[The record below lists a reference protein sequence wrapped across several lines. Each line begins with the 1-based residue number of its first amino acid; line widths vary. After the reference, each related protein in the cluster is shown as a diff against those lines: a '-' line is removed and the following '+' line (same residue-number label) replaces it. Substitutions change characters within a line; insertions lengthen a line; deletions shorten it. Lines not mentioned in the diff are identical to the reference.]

1 MFQGGRIMGTAVQDD
16 MFTPEVIAD
25 PYAYYGRLRDEDPVH
40 WNDIYA
46 LWVITRHD
54 DVTWMTRH
62 NELFSSAVFRN
73 DPRPA
78 YPAIDESDL
87 GLYEYVRNYQ
97 ADQFIQHDRPEHLD
111 MRKIVHGYFTPK
123 AMESWR
129 PFVVN
134 AVKELLDE
142 AEEKGSMDVMRDL
155 ATPLPVLVIA
165 QMMGVPA
172 EDRPYIREL
181 AEKLL
186 YIGRGE
192 QDRMPILTDGMK
204 GMIEYVS
211 PLVDERIVN
220 PGDDFISVLASG
232 EKAGVFTRHQ
242 VLVNTSLLLL
252 AGHETTINLLCNGTL
267 AFIQHPDQ
275 WALYKQDP
283 AGRAKWATE
292 ECLRYD
298 APVKSIQRIA
308 SQDLEVR
315 DKVLEKND
323 RIRWFISSANRD
335 PNVFADPDKFD
346 ITRQPNP
353 HVAFGN
359 GVHHCLGATLARVE
373 GQEVFKALAERFPDL
388 EVGTAEL
395 EYQPSVTFRSLKSL
409 PVSWQWAP
417 VSGSQAARLGRPRRL
432 RRECHVR
439 DDRPQGVSP

>member
-1 MFQGGRIMGTAVQDD
+1 MTTAIRDD
-16 MFTPEVIAD
+16 MFTPDVLAD
-25 PYAYYGRLRDEDPVH
+25 PYTYYGRLRDEDPVH
-40 WNDIYA
+40 WNDTYA

-62 NELFSSAVFRN
+62 NELFSSAVFKN
-73 DPRPA
+73 DPKPA

-134 AVKELLDE
+134 AVKELLDA

-172 EDRPYIREL
+172 EDRPYVRQL

-192 QDRMPILTDGMK
+192 RDRMPILTDGMK
-204 GMIEYVS
+204 GMVEYVS
-211 PLVDERIVN
+211 PLVDERIAK

-232 EKAGVFTRHQ
+232 EKNGVFTRHQ

-252 AGHETTINLLCNGTL
+252 AGHETTINLICNGTL

-275 WALYKQDP
+275 WALYKEDP
-283 AGRAKWATE
+283 VGRAKWATE

-298 APVKSIQRIA
+298 APVKSIQRLA
-308 SQDLEVR
+308 SQDIEVR
-315 DKVLEKND
+315 GKVMEKND

-335 PNVFADPDKFD
+335 PNVFADADKFD

-373 GQEVFKALAERFPDL
+373 GQEVFKALAERFPGLQVETEALD
-388 EVGTAEL
+388 
-395 EYQPSVTFRSLKSL
+395 YQPSITFRSLKSL
-409 PVSWQWAP
+409 PVTWQ
-417 VSGSQAARLGRPRRL
+417 
-432 RRECHVR
+432 
-439 DDRPQGVSP
+439 

>member
-1 MFQGGRIMGTAVQDD
+1 MTTAIRDD
-16 MFTPEVIAD
+16 MFTSDVIAD
-25 PYAYYGRLRDEDPVH
+25 PYTYYGRLRDEDPVH
-40 WNDIYA
+40 WNDTYA
-46 LWVITRHD
+46 LWVVTRHD

-62 NELFSSAVFRN
+62 NELFSSAVFKN

-87 GLYEYVRNYQ
+87 GLYEYVKNYQ

-129 PFVVN
+129 PFVVK
-134 AVKELLDE
+134 AVNELLDA

-172 EDRPYIREL
+172 EDRPYVRQL

-192 QDRMPILTDGMK
+192 YDRMPILTDGMK
-204 GMIEYVS
+204 GMVEYVS
-211 PLVDERIVN
+211 PLVDERMVK

-232 EKAGVFTRHQ
+232 EKKGVFTRHQ

-252 AGHETTINLLCNGTL
+252 AGHETTINLICNGTL
-267 AFIQHPDQ
+267 SFIQHPDQ
-275 WALYKQDP
+275 WALYKKDP

-298 APVKSIQRIA
+298 APVKSIQRLA
-308 SQDLEVR
+308 SQDLEMR
-315 DKVLEKND
+315 DKVMRKDD

-335 PNVFADPDKFD
+335 PNVFADPEKFD

-373 GQEVFKALAERFPDL
+373 GQEVFKALAERFPRLQL
-388 EVGTAEL
+388 ESVEL
-395 EYQPSVTFRSLKSL
+395 DYQPSVTFRSLKSL
-409 PVSWQWAP
+409 PVTWQ
-417 VSGSQAARLGRPRRL
+417 
-432 RRECHVR
+432 
-439 DDRPQGVSP
+439 

>member
-1 MFQGGRIMGTAVQDD
+1 MTTAIPDD
-16 MFTPEVIAD
+16 MFTPDVIAD

-40 WNDIYA
+40 WNDNYA

-73 DPRPA
+73 DPKPA

-134 AVKELLDE
+134 AIKELLDA

-172 EDRPYIREL
+172 EDRPYVREL

-192 QDRMPILTDGMK
+192 YDRMPILTDGMK
-204 GMIEYVS
+204 GMIDYVS
-211 PLVDERIVN
+211 PLVDERIVK

-232 EKAGVFTRHQ
+232 EKKGVFSRHQ

-252 AGHETTINLLCNGTL
+252 AGHETTINLICNGTL
-267 AFIQHPDQ
+267 SFIQHPDQ

-283 AGRAKWATE
+283 VGRAKWATE

-298 APVKSIQRIA
+298 APVKSIQRLA
-308 SQDLEVR
+308 SQDIEVR
-315 DKVLEKND
+315 GKVMEKND

-335 PNVFADPDKFD
+335 PNVFAEPDKFD
-346 ITRQPNP
+346 ISRQPNP

-373 GQEVFKALAERFPDL
+373 GQEVFKALAERFPDIQL
-388 EVGTAEL
+388 ESEEL
-395 EYQPSVTFRSLKSL
+395 DYQPSITFRSLKSL
-409 PVSWQWAP
+409 PVTWQ
-417 VSGSQAARLGRPRRL
+417 
-432 RRECHVR
+432 
-439 DDRPQGVSP
+439 

>member
-1 MFQGGRIMGTAVQDD
+1 MATVVQDD
-16 MFTPEVIAD
+16 MFTPDVIAD
-25 PYAYYGRLRDEDPVH
+25 PYTYYGRLRDEDPVH
-40 WNDIYA
+40 WNDTYG

-54 DVTWMTRH
+54 DVTWLTRH
-62 NELFSSAVFRN
+62 NELFSSAVFKN

-87 GLYEYVRNYQ
+87 GLYEYVKNYQ

-129 PFVVN
+129 PFVVK
-134 AVKELLDE
+134 AVNELLDA

-172 EDRPYIREL
+172 EDRPYVRQL

-192 QDRMPILTDGMK
+192 HDRMPILTEGMK
-204 GMIEYVS
+204 GMVEYVS
-211 PLVDERIVN
+211 PLVDERMVK

-232 EKAGVFTRHQ
+232 EKKGAFTRHQ

-252 AGHETTINLLCNGTL
+252 AGHETTINLICNGTL
-267 AFIQHPDQ
+267 SFIQHPDQ
-275 WALYKQDP
+275 WALYKKDP

-298 APVKSIQRIA
+298 APVKSIQRLA
-308 SQDLEVR
+308 SQDLEMR
-315 DKVLEKND
+315 DKVMRKDD

-335 PNVFADPDKFD
+335 PNVFADPEKFD
-346 ITRQPNP
+346 ISRQPNP

-373 GQEVFKALAERFPDL
+373 GQEVFKALAERFPGLQL
-388 EVGTAEL
+388 ESEEL
-395 EYQPSVTFRSLKSL
+395 DYQPSITFRSLKSL
-409 PVSWQWAP
+409 PVTWQ
-417 VSGSQAARLGRPRRL
+417 
-432 RRECHVR
+432 
-439 DDRPQGVSP
+439 

>member
-1 MFQGGRIMGTAVQDD
+1 MVTTIRDD
-16 MFTPEVIAD
+16 MFTSDVIAD
-25 PYAYYGRLRDEDPVH
+25 PYAYYGRLREEDPVH
-40 WNDIYA
+40 WNDAYA
-46 LWVITRHD
+46 LWVLTRHD

-62 NELFSSAVFRN
+62 NELFSSAVFKN
-73 DPRPA
+73 DPKPA

-134 AVKELLDE
+134 AVKELLDA

-172 EDRPYIREL
+172 EDRPYVRQL

-192 QDRMPILTDGMK
+192 YDRMPILTDGMK
-204 GMIEYVS
+204 GMVEYVS
-211 PLVDERIVN
+211 PLVDERIVR

-232 EKAGVFTRHQ
+232 EKKGVFTRHQ

-252 AGHETTINLLCNGTL
+252 AGHETTINLICNGTL

-275 WALYKQDP
+275 WALYKEDP
-283 AGRAKWATE
+283 VGRAKWATE

-298 APVKSIQRIA
+298 APVKSIQRLA
-308 SQDLEVR
+308 SQDIEVR
-315 DKVLEKND
+315 GKVMEKND

-335 PNVFADPDKFD
+335 PNVFADPEKFD

-388 EVGTAEL
+388 QVATEQL
-395 EYQPSVTFRSLKSL
+395 DYQPSITFRSLKSL
-409 PVSWQWAP
+409 PVTWQ
-417 VSGSQAARLGRPRRL
+417 
-432 RRECHVR
+432 
-439 DDRPQGVSP
+439 

>member
-1 MFQGGRIMGTAVQDD
+1 MTTAIRDD
-16 MFTPEVIAD
+16 MFTSDVIAD
-25 PYAYYGRLRDEDPVH
+25 PYTYYGRLRDEDPVH
-40 WNDIYA
+40 WNDAYA

-134 AVKELLDE
+134 AVKELLDA

-172 EDRPYIREL
+172 EDRPYVRQL

-192 QDRMPILTDGMK
+192 YDRMPILTDGMK
-204 GMIEYVS
+204 GMVEYVS
-211 PLVDERIVN
+211 PLVDQRIVK

-232 EKAGVFTRHQ
+232 EKKGVFTRHQ

-252 AGHETTINLLCNGTL
+252 AGHETTINLICNGTL

-275 WALYKQDP
+275 WALYKEDP
-283 AGRAKWATE
+283 VGRAKWATE

-298 APVKSIQRIA
+298 APVKSIQRLA
-308 SQDLEVR
+308 SQDIEVR
-315 DKVLEKND
+315 GKVMEKND

-335 PNVFADPDKFD
+335 PNVFTAPERFD

-373 GQEVFKALAERFPDL
+373 GQEVFKALAERFPNLQL
-388 EVGTAEL
+388 ESEEL
-395 EYQPSVTFRSLKSL
+395 DYQPSITFRSLKSL
-409 PVSWQWAP
+409 PVTWQ
-417 VSGSQAARLGRPRRL
+417 
-432 RRECHVR
+432 
-439 DDRPQGVSP
+439 

>member
-1 MFQGGRIMGTAVQDD
+1 MATALHDD
-16 MFTPEVIAD
+16 MFTPDVLAD
-25 PYAYYGRLRDEDPVH
+25 PYTYYGRLRDEDPVH
-40 WNDIYA
+40 WNDTYA

-62 NELFSSAVFRN
+62 NELFSSAVFKN

-172 EDRPYIREL
+172 EDRPYVRQL

-192 QDRMPILTDGMK
+192 HDRMPILTDGMK
-204 GMIEYVS
+204 GMVEYVS
-211 PLVDERIVN
+211 PLVDERIVR

-232 EKAGVFTRHQ
+232 EKKGAFTRHQ

-252 AGHETTINLLCNGTL
+252 AGHETTINLICNGTL

-275 WALYKQDP
+275 WALYKEDP
-283 AGRAKWATE
+283 VGRAKWATE

-298 APVKSIQRIA
+298 APVKSIQRLA
-308 SQDLEVR
+308 SQDIEVR
-315 DKVLEKND
+315 GKVMEKND

-335 PNVFADPDKFD
+335 PNVFAEPDKFD

-373 GQEVFKALAERFPDL
+373 GQEVFKALAERFPNL
-388 EVGTAEL
+388 QLEL
-395 EYQPSVTFRSLKSL
+395 EELGYQPSITFRSLKSL
-409 PVSWQWAP
+409 PVTWQ
-417 VSGSQAARLGRPRRL
+417 
-432 RRECHVR
+432 
-439 DDRPQGVSP
+439 

>member
-1 MFQGGRIMGTAVQDD
+1 MTTAIRDD
-16 MFTPEVIAD
+16 MFTPDVIAD
-25 PYAYYGRLRDEDPVH
+25 PYSYYGRLRDEDPVH
-40 WNDIYA
+40 WNDAYA
-46 LWVITRHD
+46 LWVLTRHD

-62 NELFSSAVFRN
+62 NELFSSAVFKN

-134 AVKELLDE
+134 AVKELLDA
-142 AEEKGSMDVMRDL
+142 AEEKGSMDVMREL

-172 EDRPYIREL
+172 EDRPYVRQL

-192 QDRMPILTDGMK
+192 HDRMPILTDGMK
-204 GMIEYVS
+204 GMVEYVS
-211 PLVDERIVN
+211 PLVDERIVK

-232 EKAGVFTRHQ
+232 EKKGAFTRHQ

-252 AGHETTINLLCNGTL
+252 AGHETTINLICNGTL

-275 WALYKQDP
+275 WALYKEDP

-298 APVKSIQRIA
+298 APVKSIQRLA
-308 SQDLEVR
+308 SQDIGVR
-315 DKVLEKND
+315 GKVMEKND

-373 GQEVFKALAERFPDL
+373 GQEVFKALAERFPGL
-388 EVGTAEL
+388 QVEAEQL
-395 EYQPSVTFRSLKSL
+395 EYQPSITFRSLKSL
-409 PVSWQWAP
+409 PVTWQ
-417 VSGSQAARLGRPRRL
+417 
-432 RRECHVR
+432 
-439 DDRPQGVSP
+439 

>member
-1 MFQGGRIMGTAVQDD
+1 MAIVVQDD
-16 MFTPEVIAD
+16 MFTPDVIAD
-25 PYAYYGRLRDEDPVH
+25 PYTYYGRLRDEDPVH
-40 WNDIYA
+40 WNEAYA

-62 NELFSSAVFRN
+62 NELFSSAVFKN

-87 GLYEYVRNYQ
+87 GLYEYVKNYQ
-97 ADQFIQHDRPEHLD
+97 GDQFIQHDRPEHLD

-134 AVKELLDE
+134 AVNELLDA

-172 EDRPYIREL
+172 EDRPYVREL

-192 QDRMPILTDGMK
+192 YDRMPILTEGMK
-204 GMIEYVS
+204 GMVDYVS
-211 PLVDERIVN
+211 PLVDERMVR

-232 EKAGVFTRHQ
+232 EKKGVFTRHQ

-267 AFIQHPDQ
+267 AFLQHPDQ
-275 WALYKQDP
+275 WALYKKDP
-283 AGRAKWATE
+283 VGRAKWATE

-298 APVKSIQRIA
+298 APVKSIQRLA
-308 SQDLEVR
+308 SQDLEMR
-315 DKVLEKND
+315 DKVMRKDD

-335 PNVFADPDKFD
+335 PNVFADPEKFD
-346 ITRQPNP
+346 ISRQPNP

-388 EVGTAEL
+388 EVATGEL

-409 PVSWQWAP
+409 PVTWQ
-417 VSGSQAARLGRPRRL
+417 
-432 RRECHVR
+432 
-439 DDRPQGVSP
+439 

>member
-1 MFQGGRIMGTAVQDD
+1 MATVVQDD
-16 MFTPEVIAD
+16 MFTPDVIAD
-25 PYAYYGRLRDEDPVH
+25 PYTYYGRLRDEDPVH
-40 WNDIYA
+40 WNEAYA

-62 NELFSSAVFRN
+62 NELFSSAVFKN
-73 DPRPA
+73 DPKPA

-87 GLYEYVRNYQ
+87 GLYEYVKNYQ

-129 PFVVN
+129 PFVVK
-134 AVKELLDE
+134 AVNELLDA

-172 EDRPYIREL
+172 EDRPYVRQL

-192 QDRMPILTDGMK
+192 HDRMPILTEGMK
-204 GMIEYVS
+204 GMVEYVS
-211 PLVDERIVN
+211 PLVDERMVR

-232 EKAGVFTRHQ
+232 EKKGAFTRHQ

-252 AGHETTINLLCNGTL
+252 AGHETTINLICNGTL
-267 AFIQHPDQ
+267 SFIQHPDQ
-275 WALYKQDP
+275 WALFKKDP

-298 APVKSIQRIA
+298 APVKSIQRLA
-308 SQDLEVR
+308 SQDLEMR
-315 DKVLEKND
+315 DKVMRKDD

-335 PNVFADPDKFD
+335 PNVFADPEKFD
-346 ITRQPNP
+346 ISRQPNP

-373 GQEVFKALAERFPDL
+373 GQEIFKALAERFPDL
-388 EVGTAEL
+388 EAASAEL

-409 PVSWQWAP
+409 PVTWQ
-417 VSGSQAARLGRPRRL
+417 
-432 RRECHVR
+432 
-439 DDRPQGVSP
+439 

>member
-1 MFQGGRIMGTAVQDD
+1 MASRIQDD

-25 PYAYYGRLRDEDPVH
+25 PYSYYGWLRDEDPVH
-40 WNDIYA
+40 WNEKYE
-46 LWVITRHD
+46 LWVVTRHD
-54 DVTWMTRH
+54 DLVWLTRH
-62 NELFSSAVFRN
+62 HELFSSAVFKN

-97 ADQFIQHDRPEHLD
+97 GDQFIQHDRPDHLE

-123 AMESWR
+123 SLEEWR
-129 PFVVN
+129 PFVQR
-134 AVKELLDE
+134 AVKHLLDE
-142 AEEKGSMDVMRDL
+142 AEKSGRMDVMRDL

-165 QMMGVPA
+165 EMMGVP
-172 EDRPYIREL
+172 EPDRPYIREL

-267 AFIQHPDQ
+267 AFINHPDQ
-275 WALYKQDP
+275 WALLKKDP
-283 AGRAKWATE
+283 AGRA
-292 ECLRYD
+292 
-298 APVKSIQRIA
+298 
-308 SQDLEVR
+308 
-315 DKVLEKND
+315 
-323 RIRWFISSANRD
+323 
-335 PNVFADPDKFD
+335 
-346 ITRQPNP
+346 
-353 HVAFGN
+353 G
-359 GVHHCLGATLARVE
+359 
-373 GQEVFKALAERFPDL
+373 
-388 EVGTAEL
+388 
-395 EYQPSVTFRSLKSL
+395 
-409 PVSWQWAP
+409 
-417 VSGSQAARLGRPRRL
+417 
-432 RRECHVR
+432 
-439 DDRPQGVSP
+439 

>member
-1 MFQGGRIMGTAVQDD
+1 MVSNVQDD
-16 MFTPEVIAD
+16 MFTPDVIAD

-40 WNDIYA
+40 WNDTYA

-54 DVTWMTRH
+54 DVTWLTRH
-62 NELFSSAVFRN
+62 NELFSSAVFKN

-87 GLYEYVRNYQ
+87 GLYEYVKNYQ

-134 AVKELLDE
+134 AIKELLDE

-172 EDRPYIREL
+172 EDRPYVRQL

-192 QDRMPILTDGMK
+192 HDRMPILTEGMK

-211 PLVDERIVN
+211 PLVDERIVR

-232 EKAGVFTRHQ
+232 EKKGAFTRHQ

-252 AGHETTINLLCNGTL
+252 AGHETTINLICNGTL

-275 WALYKQDP
+275 WALFKKDP
-283 AGRAKWATE
+283 VGRAKWATE

-298 APVKSIQRIA
+298 APVKSIQRLA
-308 SQDLEVR
+308 SQDIEVR
-315 DKVLEKND
+315 DKVMEKDD

-335 PNVFADPDKFD
+335 PNVFAEPDRFD
-346 ITRQPNP
+346 ISRQPNP

-373 GQEVFKALAERFPDL
+373 GQEVFKALAERFPGL
-388 EVGTAEL
+388 QIESKEL
-395 EYQPSVTFRSLKSL
+395 EYQPSITFRSLKSL
-409 PVSWQWAP
+409 PVTWQ
-417 VSGSQAARLGRPRRL
+417 
-432 RRECHVR
+432 
-439 DDRPQGVSP
+439 

>member
-1 MFQGGRIMGTAVQDD
+1 MGTAIQDD
-16 MFTPEVIAD
+16 MFTPNVIAD

-40 WNDIYA
+40 WNDTYA

-73 DPRPA
+73 DPKPA

-134 AVKELLDE
+134 AVKELLDA

-172 EDRPYIREL
+172 EDRPYVRQL

-192 QDRMPILTDGMK
+192 YDRMPILTDGMK
-204 GMIEYVS
+204 GMVEYVS
-211 PLVDERIVN
+211 PLVDERIVR

-232 EKAGVFTRHQ
+232 EKKGVFTRHQ

-252 AGHETTINLLCNGTL
+252 AGHETTINLICNGTL

-275 WALYKQDP
+275 WALYKEDP
-283 AGRAKWATE
+283 IGRAKWATE

-298 APVKSIQRIA
+298 APVKSIQRLA
-308 SQDLEVR
+308 SQDIEVR
-315 DKVLEKND
+315 GKVMEKND

-335 PNVFADPDKFD
+335 PNVFADPERFD

-388 EVGTAEL
+388 QVATEQL
-395 EYQPSVTFRSLKSL
+395 DYQPSITFRSLKSL
-409 PVSWQWAP
+409 PVTWQ
-417 VSGSQAARLGRPRRL
+417 
-432 RRECHVR
+432 
-439 DDRPQGVSP
+439 

>member
-1 MFQGGRIMGTAVQDD
+1 MVTALQDD

-40 WNDIYA
+40 WNDAYA

-62 NELFSSAVFRN
+62 NELFSSAVFKN
-73 DPRPA
+73 DPKPA

-134 AVKELLDE
+134 AVKELLD
-142 AEEKGSMDVMRDL
+142 AAQEKGSMDVMRDL

-172 EDRPYIREL
+172 ADRPYVRQL

-192 QDRMPILTDGMK
+192 HDRMPILTEGMK
-204 GMIEYVS
+204 GMVEYVS
-211 PLVDERIVN
+211 PLVDERIAK

-232 EKAGVFTRHQ
+232 EEKGVFTRHQ

-252 AGHETTINLLCNGTL
+252 AGHETTINLICNGTL

-275 WALYKQDP
+275 WALYKEDP
-283 AGRAKWATE
+283 VGRAKWATE

-298 APVKSIQRIA
+298 APVKSIQRLA
-308 SQDLEVR
+308 SQDIEVR
-315 DKVLEKND
+315 GKVMEKND

-335 PNVFADPDKFD
+335 PNVFADPEKFD

-373 GQEVFKALAERFPDL
+373 GQEVFKALAERFTDL
-388 EVGTAEL
+388 QVATEQL
-395 EYQPSVTFRSLKSL
+395 DYQPSITFRSLKSL
-409 PVSWQWAP
+409 PVAWQ
-417 VSGSQAARLGRPRRL
+417 
-432 RRECHVR
+432 
-439 DDRPQGVSP
+439 